1 MYNRSILPESSP
13 ITAKHGRP
21 RSSSDLTTSTI
32 SDHIGFPP
40 NSDQHSK
47 LDSNSY
53 GIGDPSLDT
62 IPAQAG
68 PSSVPFKSINL
79 TNNMMSDPSHF
90 NPIASGSSHI
100 GNPRTHSKDHADLL
114 DIPHNDSKRKSG
126 SNLLNRRNTLSVAAR
141 AIRRTSVRVVNLAG
155 NVSLDNRG
163 STHSGSRHLNG
174 IELTDCSPVL
184 PSERELP
191 HQRLNGSEDGHS
203 ILNVEDNS
211 NDSNPYL
218 QLRGHTLGIFGPRN
232 PLRLSLFYLFKST
245 LVEPLIFL
253 LIILDGVVLTMQSSK
268 SVWDFPRP
276 TKGYFHTWEDYALFS
291 LFSIFT
297 FEMIA
302 RIIVSGFVL
311 NDDGSAT
318 PTSVVEILNKKLPFK
333 SRFGRQTSKSQRF
346 PKSHPKARSVS
357 TLPLQNAEGSDWSS
371 NNDDDDPERKIVS
384 VPSYPPKPSL
394 DDASIADDYQHNTKP
409 PYIPTISPQAPAP
422 FFSKVKSQTFMSQG
436 SALGPSSKI
445 FFQEAPF
452 RSGIQRQQ
460 KQLITQS
467 AYLRHSW
474 NRTDFVAIVSF
485 WISFV
490 LSLYGWES
498 QYQLYVFRALSVLRL
513 MRLLTI
519 TSGTTVI
526 LNSLKRASPLL
537 VNVLFF
543 VFFAAVLFSIVGV
556 QSFKG
561 SFERY
566 CVWIDPARQ
575 SNYTFPVQSCGGQY
589 DAVTG
594 LPRGFVQNSTGLP
607 FSNPKGYLCPQGQL
621 CMETG
626 NPNNGTQNFDNVA
639 GAAMQVIVIASA
651 NTWANMMYSLMD
663 AEYFLS
669 CLFFV
674 ICLLVLNFWL
684 LNILVAVITN
694 TFAEIMDETK
704 CSAFA
709 SSSGPMLVDA
719 DDGVS
724 EAAAHKKPIKPSLLR
739 KVNNWLYYF
748 WVLAVF
754 ADFVVQATRTASMS
768 PEASLWLD
776 RAELYFT
783 IAFVF
788 EILLRFLGYLPNQ
801 ARQFLKSVNM
811 ADGALAFITI
821 MIQIPLIKRSPVY
834 PWLTFFQIA
843 RFYRVIVAFPRTGP
857 LLQKLR
863 GSFTGLMNMILFL
876 MGINFFAALLAVQL
890 LRGVIPKSDETE
902 MTFYQMW
909 NAFLAMYQ
917 IFSSENWTTVLY
929 SAMAAQAPY
938 GQAFISGI
946 MISCWFLFANFV
958 LLQMFIAVISEGF
971 AVAEE
976 QKRKEQVRALIN
988 RSRPEVGRYQ
998 WYSNLNPYNYVKPKS
1013 QSIAADKLP
1022 AKSVLPMQKSM
1033 VRNFT
1038 MPREAHGDENT
1049 SLHHNAFVTRARKA
1063 FHLDNFT
1070 KKSAQN
1076 AITPHAADDA
1086 AYDKPLDYM
1095 SMTAAQRQVFY
1106 ADERNSRRALELDFI
1121 ASHPTYDKSFWI
1133 FSQRNMF
1140 RMMCQ
1145 KLVEPAYGERLLG
1158 QKANK
1163 IASTAFESTVF
1174 AAIAGSVIVAA
1185 IATPVYKQHYYLLN
1199 GESLDTWYN
1208 QAEISLGMFFILEF
1222 LIKIIADGF
1231 LFTPNA
1237 YFLNTWNRIDFLV
1250 LVTLITDVIASLVF
1264 GGTTSRFTR
1273 SLKAFRALRLINM
1286 SQSMR
1291 ETFYNVLVLGF
1302 GNLVDASVLT
1312 VMYIVPFAVWGQ
1324 NIFAG
1329 LLFSCNDNSPSIL
1342 GKAQCIG
1349 EYVGAPPSLS
1359 GAPASFNF
1367 LMPRVWDNP
1376 YVYSF
1381 DSFRSAVLILFEI
1394 ISLEGWINVMVSLM
1408 SITGK
1413 DKQPSQDATQIN
1425 AIYTLVYNLFGA
1437 TLVLTLFLAVIIN
1450 NFLKRSGSAFLTTE
1464 QQQWINLRRLILR
1477 QQPSKIPRARP
1488 RDPIRDWCYSRAT
1501 QKHGWWSRMM
1511 TALYVFHVILLMTFA
1526 RSNSATKLDLYRDV
1540 LFLLL
1545 ASIYLADV
1553 VIRFMGIGWISFR
1566 QNGWNLYDVI
1576 VIIGTLVTTTPIV
1589 LATKDISN
1597 VTIQLQKFFLVAIAF
1612 KLVVKNNALNQ
1623 LFKTAVSSL
1632 PSITNLLG
1640 LWAVLFVVWGILF
1653 VENFSLTR
1661 MGPSSLT
1668 RNSNYQSLANALVML
1683 ATQSTGEAWN
1693 SFMHDY
1699 TIEAPYCVSSP
1710 NFLFNDC
1717 GSAQAAYILFI
1728 SWNVISMYI
1737 ILNMFT
1743 GLVVDNFAYVFQL
1756 YGKVKAIDREEVRRF
1771 KKVWADFDL
1780 DRTGYIQ
1787 RRQFIPFFARLTG
1800 AFNVSIYPPELRL
1813 HALLEACAQ
1822 KPNSVNFED
1831 GERTHSDP
1839 HGSGP
1844 RFSPHAPGLD
1854 LRELNARLSFLN
1866 PSETKARRNLFNHLY
1881 QEALISEKPGRGLSF
1896 TGMMLLL
1903 AHWKLIED
1911 DQGLQLEELLQRKAK
1926 KERVADLV
1934 NFDRVQGLFRT
1945 LMLRRQFKTTM
1956 ALKRQAQTKVP
1967 AIFVEPAHVSSLVD
1981 LDMSAGNEIA
1991 SPIGGEL
1998 SRSSMASPTAPTSPT
2013 GFHGNM
2019 NPFELASVSADRRSS
2034 TN

>member
-1 MYNRSILPESSP
+1 MSHSPSQPGSLRLDIPKTSPKPPTSLNSSSPSSSRLSPLSSTNSDFINSYSNRHPIHQDSDISAVTYVSSLQHRLSISDSQPTFPTSNDILSSSLTGTINEGLHRRSKSSSRRSLQEQNHSEHQSTQSKSPIHSREQSAVNPITSASSIWTHSPSDQLLNSNSLTSEMYDRSTLPESSSNA
-13 ITAKHGRP
+13 TKHGHART
-21 RSSSDLTTSTI
+21 SSDLTTSTI
-32 SDHIGFPP
+32 SDLHEFPP
-40 NSDQHSK
+40 NSDQHS
-47 LDSNSY
+47 
-53 GIGDPSLDT
+53 
-62 IPAQAG
+62 
-68 PSSVPFKSINL
+68 
-79 TNNMMSDPSHF
+79 SHL
-90 NPIASGSSHI
+90 NPIASGSSHVL
-100 GNPRTHSKDHADLL
+100 GPRINSKDHADRLNA
-114 DIPHNDSKRKSG
+114 NDHFKRKSG
-126 SNLLNRRNTLSVAAR
+126 SKLLNRRNTLSVAANV
-141 AIRRTSVRVVNLAG
+141 IRRTSVRVVNLTG
-155 NVSLDNRG
+155 NVLPDNRP
-163 STHSGSRHLNG
+163 THRGTRALSG
-174 IELTDCSPVL
+174 IELTDRTPAL
-184 PSERELP
+184 PNKREFP
-191 HQRLNGSEDGHS
+191 HQRLSGSEDEHS
-203 ILNVEDNS
+203 VVTVEDAS
-211 NDSNPYL
+211 TDTPPHL

-232 PLRLSLFYLFKST
+232 RFRLKLFHLFKSS
-245 LVEPLIFL
+245 LVEPLIFF
-253 LIILDGVVLTMQSSK
+253 LIILDGIVLTIQSSK
-268 SVWDFPRP
+268 SVWDSPRP
-276 TKGYFHTWEDYALFS
+276 IKGYFHTWEDDALFF
-291 LFSIFT
+291 LFCVFT

-302 RIIVSGFVL
+302 RIIVSGFIL
-311 NDDGSAT
+311 NDDSSAT
-318 PTSVVEILNKKLPFK
+318 PASVMGIWNRKLPSK
-333 SRFGRQTSKSQRF
+333 ARFGWQRSNAQRF
-346 PKSHPKARSVS
+346 PNPHPKDRS
-357 TLPLQNAEGSDWSS
+357 GS
-371 NNDDDDPERKIVS
+371 
-384 VPSYPPKPSL
+384 SL
-394 DDASIADDYQHNTKP
+394 
-409 PYIPTISPQAPAP
+409 
-422 FFSKVKSQTFMSQG
+422 G
-436 SALGPSSKI
+436 SSSKI
-445 FFQEAPF
+445 FFQETPF
-452 RSGIQRQQ
+452 RSGIKRQQ
-460 KQLITQS
+460 KQLINQT

-490 LSLYGWES
+490 LSTIGWES
-498 QYQLYVFRALSVLRL
+498 RYQLYVFRALSVLRL

-561 SFERY
+561 SYERY
-566 CVWIDPARQ
+566 CVWIDPTHQ
-575 SNYTFPVQSCGGQY
+575 SNYTFPSQSCGGHY

-594 LPRGFVQNSTGLP
+594 LARGFVQNATGLL

-669 CLFFV
+669 SLFFV
-674 ICLLVLNFWL
+674 FCLLVLNFWL

-709 SSSGPMLVDA
+709 SSSGVTDA
-719 DDGVS
+719 TTP
-724 EAAAHKKPIKPSLLR
+724 KKSIKPSLLR
-739 KVNNWLYYF
+739 KVNDWLDPF

-754 ADFVVQATRTASMS
+754 ANFVVQASRTASMS
-768 PEASLWLD
+768 PKATLQLD
-776 RAELYFT
+776 RIELYFT
-783 IAFVF
+783 MAFVW
-788 EILLRFLGYLPNQ
+788 EILQRFLGYLPNQ
-801 ARQFLKSVNM
+801 ARQFVNGVNM
-811 ADGALAFITI
+811 ADASLAIITI
-821 MIQIPLIKRSPVY
+821 VIQIPLIKRSTVY

-843 RFYRVIVAFPRTGP
+843 RFYRVTVAFPRTGA

-863 GSFTGLMNMILFL
+863 GSFNGLMNMILFL

-938 GQAFISGI
+938 RQAFISGI
-946 MISCWFLFANFV
+946 MISAWFLFANFV

-976 QKRKEQVRALIN
+976 QKRKEQVRALID
-988 RSRPEVGRYQ
+988 RSRPQVGPSQ
-998 WYSNLNPYNYVKPKS
+998 WYSRFNPYNYIESKHKS
-1013 QSIAADKLP
+1013 VAVDNPP
-1022 AKSVLPMQKSM
+1022 ANSVLPMQKRM
-1033 VRNFT
+1033 VRAFT
-1038 MPREAHGDENT
+1038 LPRDGNGEGNM
-1049 SLHHNAFVTRARKA
+1049 SLDRKAFVTRARKVLN
-1063 FHLDNFT
+1063 LDNFT
-1070 KKSAQN
+1070 EKTASN
-1076 AITPHAADDA
+1076 STGPDA
-1086 AYDKPLDYM
+1086 AGDADLDKSLDYM
-1095 SMTAAQRQVFY
+1095 SMTARQRQQIYV
-1106 ADERNSRRALELDFI
+1106 DKRNQRRALEM
-1121 ASHPTYDKSFWI
+1121 T
-1133 FSQRNMF
+1133 
-1140 RMMCQ
+1140 CQ

-1158 QKANK
+1158 QRANK
-1163 IASTAFESTVF
+1163 IASTAFEFTVL

-1185 IATPVYKQHYYLLN
+1185 IATPVYKQHPLF
-1199 GESLDTWYN
+1199 
-1208 QAEISLGMFFILEF
+1208 ISLGMFFVLEF
-1222 LIKIIADGF
+1222 LIKIIAD
-1231 LFTPNA
+1231 
-1237 YFLNTWNRIDFLV
+1237 V
-1250 LVTLITDVIASLVF
+1250 LITLITDVIASLVF
-1264 GGTTSRFTR
+1264 KGTTSRFTR

-1329 LLFSCNDNSPSIL
+1329 LLYSCNDSSPGIL
-1342 GKAQCIG
+1342 GKAQCVG
-1349 EYVGAPPSLS
+1349 EYVG

-1367 LMPRVWDNP
+1367 LMPRVWNNP

-1413 DKQPSQDATQIN
+1413 DQQPSQDATQFN
-1425 AIYTLVYNLFGA
+1425 AIYSLIYNLFGA
-1437 TLVLTLFLAVIIN
+1437 TVVLTLFLAVIIN
-1450 NFLKRSGSAFLTTE
+1450 NFLQRSGSAFLTTE

-1477 QQPSKIPRARP
+1477 QQPSKRPRARP

-1511 TALYVFHVILLMTFA
+1511 TGLYVFHVVILMTYA
-1526 RSNSATKLDLYRDV
+1526 RSNSDTKLGQYRDM
-1540 LFLLL
+1540 LYLLL

-1553 VIRFMGIGWISFR
+1553 LIKFAGIGWISFR
-1566 QNGWNLYDVI
+1566 QNGWNLYDVV
-1576 VIIGTLVTTTPIV
+1576 VIFGTFATTTPIV
-1589 LATKDISN
+1589 LYTKDISN
-1597 VTIQLQKFFLVAIAF
+1597 VIIQFQKFFLVAIAF

-1623 LFKTAVSSL
+1623 LFKTAISSL

-1640 LWAVLFVVWGILF
+1640 LWAVLFIVWGILF
-1653 VENFSLTR
+1653 VENFSLTK

-1683 ATQSTGEAWN
+1683 ATQSTGID
-1693 SFMHDY
+1693 SQY

-1717 GSAQAAYILFI
+1717 GSAEAAYTLFI

-1771 KKVWADFDL
+1771 KKVWSEFDL
-1780 DRTGYIQ
+1780 NRTGYLQ
-1787 RRQFIPFFARLTG
+1787 RDQFIPFFARLTG

-1813 HALLEACAQ
+1813 HALLEACQ
-1822 KPNSVNFED
+1822 RKPESVTFKDAEPK
-1831 GERTHSDP
+1831 HSDTQGP
-1839 HGSGP
+1839 TP

-1854 LRELNARLSFLN
+1854 LHELNSRLSFMN
-1866 PSETKARRNLFNHLY
+1866 RPETRARRNVFNHLY
-1881 QEALISEKPGRGLSF
+1881 QEALLSEKPGRGLSF
-1896 TGMMLLL
+1896 TAMMLLL
-1903 AHWKLIED
+1903 AHRKLIED
-1911 DQGLQLEELLQRKAK
+1911 DQALQLEELLQRKAK
-1926 KERVADLV
+1926 KEKVDDLV
-1934 NFDRVQGLFRT
+1934 NFDRVHGLFRT
-1945 LMLRRQFKTTM
+1945 LLQRRKFKKTM
-1956 ALKRQAQTKVP
+1956 ALKKQGQTQGED
-1967 AIFVEPAHVSSLVD
+1967 IFVTYFLSS
-1981 LDMSAGNEIA
+1981 N
-1991 SPIGGEL
+1991 
-1998 SRSSMASPTAPTSPT
+1998 T
-2013 GFHGNM
+2013 
-2019 NPFELASVSADRRSS
+2019 
-2034 TN
+2034 

>member
-1 MYNRSILPESSP
+1 
-13 ITAKHGRP
+13 
-21 RSSSDLTTSTI
+21 
-32 SDHIGFPP
+32 
-40 NSDQHSK
+40 
-47 LDSNSY
+47 
-53 GIGDPSLDT
+53 
-62 IPAQAG
+62 
-68 PSSVPFKSINL
+68 
-79 TNNMMSDPSHF
+79 MSDTSHLK
-90 NPIASGSSHI
+90 PIASGSSHI
-100 GNPRTHSKDHADLL
+100 LNPRANSKDHADLL
-114 DIPHNDSKRKSG
+114 NIPHSDPKRNSG
-126 SNLLNRRNTLSVAAR
+126 SKLLNRRNTLSVAAS
-141 AIRRTSVRVVNLAG
+141 AIRRTSIRVVNLAG
-155 NVSLDNRG
+155 NVLPDNRC
-163 STHSGSRHLNG
+163 SAPPGSRNLSA
-174 IELTDCSPVL
+174 IELTDCGPAL
-184 PSERELP
+184 PSEREFP
-191 HQRLNGSEDGHS
+191 HQRLTDSEDGHS
-203 ILNVEDNS
+203 ILNVGDHS
-211 NDSNPYL
+211 TDSNPYL

-232 PLRLSLFYLFKST
+232 RFRLSLFYLFKST
-245 LVEPLIFL
+245 IVEPLIFL
-253 LIILDGVVLTMQSSK
+253 LIILDGVVLTIQSSK

-276 TKGYFHTWEDYALFS
+276 SKGYFHTWEDYALFS
-291 LFSIFT
+291 LFCIFT
-297 FEMIA
+297 FEMMA
-302 RIIVSGFVL
+302 RIVVSGFVL

-318 PTSVVEILNKKLPFK
+318 PTSVAEILNKKLSFK
-333 SRFGRQTSKSQRF
+333 SRFGRKASNSPRF
-346 PKSHPKARSVS
+346 PNSHPKDRSPFRTMS
-357 TLPLQNAEGSDWSS
+357 LG
-371 NNDDDDPERKIVS
+371 
-384 VPSYPPKPSL
+384 PS
-394 DDASIADDYQHNTKP
+394 
-409 PYIPTISPQAPAP
+409 
-422 FFSKVKSQTFMSQG
+422 
-436 SALGPSSKI
+436 LGPSSKI
-445 FFQEAPF
+445 FFQETPF
-452 RSGIQRQQ
+452 RSGIKRQQ
-460 KQLITQS
+460 KQLITQT

-490 LSLYGWES
+490 LSVYGWES

-566 CVWIDPARQ
+566 CVWIDPAGQ
-575 SNYTFPVQSCGGQY
+575 SNYTFPLQSCGGHY
-589 DAVTG
+589 EAVTG

-607 FSNPKGYLCPQGQL
+607 FNNPKGYLCPQGQL

-709 SSSGPMLVDA
+709 SSSGVSDA
-719 DDGVS
+719 
-724 EAAAHKKPIKPSLLR
+724 ATHKKSIKPSLLR

-748 WVLAVF
+748 WVLVVF
-754 ADFVVQATRTASMS
+754 ADFVVQATRTANMS

-801 ARQFLKSVNM
+801 ARQFVNGVNM
-811 ADGALAFITI
+811 ADATLACITI
-821 MIQIPLIKRSPVY
+821 VIQIPLFKRSPAY

-890 LRGVIPKSDETE
+890 FRGVIPKSDDTE

-988 RSRPEVGRYQ
+988 RSRPEVGPYQ
-998 WYSNLNPYNYVKPKS
+998 WYSNFNPYNYVKPKS
-1013 QSIAADKLP
+1013 VVADNLP
-1022 AKSVLPMQKSM
+1022 GKSGLPMQKSM
-1033 VRNFT
+1033 VRTFT
-1038 MPREAHGDENT
+1038 MPRGDENT
-1049 SLHHNAFVTRARKA
+1049 SVHQNAFVIRARKA
-1063 FHLDNFT
+1063 FHLDNPT
-1070 KKSAQN
+1070 KKSAPN
-1076 AITPHAADDA
+1076 AVTAHAAADA
-1086 AYDKPLDYM
+1086 EYDKSLDYM
-1095 SMTAAQRQVFY
+1095 SMTASQRQRFY
-1106 ADERNSRRALELDFI
+1106 ADERNERRALQLDFI
-1121 ASHPTYDKSFWI
+1121 ASHPTYDKSLWI
-1133 FSQRNMF
+1133 FSQRNII

-1145 KLVEPAYGERLLG
+1145 KLVEPAYGERILG
-1158 QKANK
+1158 QQANK

-1185 IATPVYKQHYYLLN
+1185 IATPVYKQHHYLLH
-1199 GESLDTWYN
+1199 GESIHTWFN
-1208 QAEISLGMFFILEF
+1208 QAEISLGMFFVLEF
-1222 LIKIIADGF
+1222 LIKIVADGF
-1231 LFTPNA
+1231 IFTPNA

-1250 LVTLITDVIASLVF
+1250 LITLITDVIASLVY
-1264 GGTTSRFTR
+1264 GGTTSRITR

-1302 GNLVDASVLT
+1302 GNLIDASVLT

-1329 LLFSCNDNSPSIL
+1329 LLYSCNDSSPGIL
-1342 GKAQCIG
+1342 GKAQCVG
-1349 EYVGAPPSLS
+1349 EYVGAPSSLS
-1359 GAPASFNF
+1359 GAPASFNY
-1367 LMPRVWDNP
+1367 LMPRVWNNP

-1413 DKQPSQDATQIN
+1413 DQQPSQDATQIN

-1437 TLVLTLFLAVIIN
+1437 TVVLTLFLAVIIN

-1511 TALYVFHVILLMTFA
+1511 TGLYVFHVIILMTFA
-1526 RSNSATKLDLYRDV
+1526 RSNSATKLDQYRDM

-1553 VIRFMGIGWISFR
+1553 VIRLMGIGWISFR
-1566 QNGWNLYDVI
+1566 QNGWNFYDVL
-1576 VIIGTLVTTTPIV
+1576 VIIGTFATTAPVV
-1589 LATKDISN
+1589 LANKEISN
-1597 VTIQLQKFFLVAIAF
+1597 VMIQFQKFFLVAIAF

-1623 LFKTAVSSL
+1623 LFKTAISSL

-1717 GSAQAAYILFI
+1717 GSAEAAYILFI

-1771 KKVWADFDL
+1771 KKVWSDFDL
-1780 DRTGYIQ
+1780 DRTGYLQ
-1787 RRQFIPFFARLTG
+1787 RHQFIPFFARLTG

-1813 HALLEACAQ
+1813 PALLEACTQ
-1822 KPNSVNFED
+1822 KPDSVNFED
-1831 GERTHSDP
+1831 AERMHSDTQA
-1839 HGSGP
+1839 STS

-1854 LRELNARLSFLN
+1854 LHELNARLSFLD
-1866 PSETKARRNLFNHLY
+1866 PTETKARRNLFNHLY
-1881 QEALISEKPGRGLSF
+1881 QEALMSEKPGRGLSF

-1903 AHWKLIED
+1903 AHRKLIED
-1911 DQGLQLEELLQRKAK
+1911 DQGLQLEELLQRKTK
-1926 KERVADLV
+1926 KEKVADLV

-1945 LMLRRQFKTTM
+1945 LLLRRKFKTTM
-1956 ALKRQAQTKVP
+1956 ALKKQGQTKGER
-1967 AIFVEPAHVSSLVD
+1967 IFLICLFSIYPV
-1981 LDMSAGNEIA
+1981 
-1991 SPIGGEL
+1991 
-1998 SRSSMASPTAPTSPT
+1998 
-2013 GFHGNM
+2013 
-2019 NPFELASVSADRRSS
+2019 
-2034 TN
+2034 